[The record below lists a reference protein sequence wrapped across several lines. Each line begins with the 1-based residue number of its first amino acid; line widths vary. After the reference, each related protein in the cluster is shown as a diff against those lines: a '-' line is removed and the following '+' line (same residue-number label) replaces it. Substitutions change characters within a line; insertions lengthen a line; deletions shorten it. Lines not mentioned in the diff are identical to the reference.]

1 LAESPSLT
9 GTNAPARRAMQRRL
23 PERSTVRTIGLT
35 PALSVVIAGGALF
48 RFVQYLHNRSLRV
61 DEAMLALN
69 LMKRPPSSLVDA
81 LDYNQAAP
89 FGFLYAERAA
99 IWLAGASPYALRALP
114 LLAALIAL
122 PAFVLVARRMLDDAP
137 LLFAT
142 AWFAT
147 ADGLI
152 FYGSDVKQYS
162 GDVAVG
168 LLLVLAALSLTQRA
182 SWRLALIVGL
192 GGAGLVWLSHPSV
205 FVIGG
210 IAGSFLLET
219 FLRRRLPRG
228 PVAFALAAWL
238 LSASLMALTLPDRLI
253 AVRGSPAT
261 TQGGAFP
268 GRSHALSSDS
278 DWLKHLGGQT
288 ASGLGLPTD
297 RPWAFLTIAA
307 AAVVAV
313 GFVLLAR
320 TAPVLTCLLALPL
333 VLAVAASW
341 FHYYPLNERTL
352 LFALPSVIVFA
363 GACISLVA
371 SSGPRWAAF
380 LLAGIVL
387 VAPAVHAFR
396 TLVHPDQREEVAP
409 AIRYVV
415 AHWRQSDVLYVHYGA
430 SYALAYYGSCR
441 CGGTGTWPASW
452 RFSYAKIG
460 PGQFPRPIEP
470 LTRQLRVGT
479 FADDDW
485 ARYLLQIGRAG
496 GRRVWILTTGA
507 RDPTEGAFVNARIRS
522 YAACLGHV
530 ANVFTAKGA
539 RAFLL
544 VRDPSRSPSRCLESG

>member
-1 LAESPSLT
+1 
-9 GTNAPARRAMQRRL
+9 
-23 PERSTVRTIGLT
+23 
-35 PALSVVIAGGALF
+35 
-48 RFVQYLHNRSLRV
+48 
-61 DEAMLALN
+61 
-69 LMKRPPSSLVDA
+69 
-81 LDYNQAAP
+81 
-89 FGFLYAERAA
+89 
-99 IWLAGASPYALRALP
+99 
-114 LLAALIAL
+114 
-122 PAFVLVARRMLDDAP
+122 
-137 LLFAT
+137 
-142 AWFAT
+142 
-147 ADGLI
+147 
-152 FYGSDVKQYS
+152 
-162 GDVAVG
+162 
-168 LLLVLAALSLTQRA
+168 
-182 SWRLALIVGL
+182 
-192 GGAGLVWLSHPSV
+192 
-205 FVIGG
+205 
-210 IAGSFLLET
+210 
-219 FLRRRLPRG
+219 
-228 PVAFALAAWL
+228 
-238 LSASLMALTLPDRLI
+238 MALTLPDRLI

>member
-1 LAESPSLT
+1 
-9 GTNAPARRAMQRRL
+9 
-23 PERSTVRTIGLT
+23 
-35 PALSVVIAGGALF
+35 
-48 RFVQYLHNRSLRV
+48 VQYLHNRSLRV

-371 SSGPRWAAF
+371 SSGPGWAAF

-387 VAPAVHAFR
+387 VAPLTHAVR

>member
-371 SSGPRWAAF
+371 SSGPGWAAF

-387 VAPAVHAFR
+387 VAPLTHAVR

>member
-1 LAESPSLT
+1 
-9 GTNAPARRAMQRRL
+9 MQRRL

-387 VAPAVHAFR
+387 VAPAAHAFR

>member
-9 GTNAPARRAMQRRL
+9 GTSAPARRAKQRL
-23 PERSTVRTIGLT
+23 LQRSTARTVGLT
-35 PALSVVIAGGALF
+35 PVLSAVIAGGAVF

-69 LMKRPPSSLVDA
+69 LMKRPPSSLVHA

-114 LLAALIAL
+114 LLSAFIAL
-122 PAFVLVARRMLDDAP
+122 PAFVLLAKRMLDGAA
-137 LLFAT
+137 LLFAS
-142 AWFAT
+142 AWFAA

-162 GDVAVG
+162 GDVAVA
-168 LLLVLAALSLTQRA
+168 LLLVVAALRLTERPSTRFA
-182 SWRLALIVGL
+182 ALVGL
-192 GGAGLVWLSHPSV
+192 GGAALVWLSHPSV

-210 IAGSFLLET
+210 IAGFVLLEA
-219 FLRRRLPRG
+219 FLRRHLPRG
-228 PVAFALAAWL
+228 PVACALAAWI
-238 LSASLMALTLPDRLI
+238 LSGLFMALTLPDRLI
-253 AVRGSPAT
+253 AVRGSPET
-261 TQGGAFP
+261 VQGGAFP
-268 GRSHALSSDS
+268 GQAHALSSDAA
-278 DWLKHLGGQT
+278 WLKHLGGQT

-297 RPWAFLTIAA
+297 RPWAFLTVAA
-307 AAVVAV
+307 AVVVAV
-313 GFVLLAR
+313 GFAVLAR
-320 TAPVLTCLLALPL
+320 SGPVLTCLLALPL
-333 VLAVAASW
+333 VLAVGASW

-371 SSGPRWAAF
+371 SSGPGWAAF

-387 VAPAVHAFR
+387 VAPLTHAVR